1 MNYFLTLFSILTV
14 TLATMISPSLYDA
27 NIKMKDIDGNAIDFK
42 VFKGKKLLIVNV
54 ASECGYTPQY
64 KDLQAL
70 YEAHKDDLMI
80 IGVPCNQFGGQEPG
94 SAMQIKS
101 FCEQN
106 YGVKFLITEKVDVKG
121 DNQHPLYSWLTSKSK
136 NGKLDSEVKW
146 NFNKYLLSETGEL
159 LEYFPSR
166 TKPLGEE
173 IAEYLK

>member
-1 MNYFLTLFSILTV
+1 MTN
-14 TLATMISPSLYDA
+14 PSLYDQ
-27 NIKMKDIDGNAIDFK
+27 NVSMRDIDGKVIDFNA
-42 VFKGKKLLIVNV
+42 FRGKKLLIVNV

-70 YEAHKDDLMI
+70 YEANKDDLMI

-121 DNQHPLYSWLTSKSK
+121 AEQHPLYAWLTSKAK

-146 NFNKYLLSETGEL
+146 NFQKYLLSEDGEL
-159 LEYFPSR
+159 LEMFSSR
-166 TKPLGEE
+166 VNPTGNE
-173 IAEYLK
+173 IGEYLK

>member
-1 MNYFLTLFSILTV
+1 MNYFITLISILT
-14 TLATMISPSLYDA
+14 LSLSTMTNPSLYDQ
-27 NIKMKDIDGNAIDFK
+27 NVSMRDIDGKVIDFNA
-42 VFKGKKLLIVNV
+42 FRGKKLLIVNV

-70 YEAHKDDLMI
+70 YEANKDDLMI

-121 DNQHPLYSWLTSKSK
+121 AEQHPLYAWLTSKAK

-146 NFNKYLLSETGEL
+146 NFQKYLLSEDGEL
-159 LEYFPSR
+159 LEMFSSR
-166 TKPLGEE
+166 VNPTGNE
-173 IAEYLK
+173 IGEYLK

>member
-1 MNYFLTLFSILTV
+1 MNYFITLISILT
-14 TLATMISPSLYDA
+14 LSLSTMTNPSLYDQ
-27 NIKMKDIDGNAIDFK
+27 NVSMRDIDGKVIDFNA
-42 VFKGKKLLIVNV
+42 FRGKKLLIVNV

-70 YEAHKDDLMI
+70 YEAHGDDLMI

-121 DNQHPLYSWLTSKSK
+121 AEQHPLYAWLTSKAQ

-146 NFNKYLLSETGEL
+146 NFQKYLLSEEGEL
-159 LEYFPSR
+159 LEMFSSSV
-166 TKPLGEE
+166 KPMGNE
-173 IAEYLK
+173 IGDYLK

>member
-14 TLATMISPSLYDA
+14 TMATMMNPSLYDA
-27 NIKMKDIDGNAIDFK
+27 NISMKDIDGNEIDFK
-42 VFKGKKLLIVNV
+42 SFKGKKLLIVNV

-70 YEAHKDDLMI
+70 YETHKEDLII

-121 DNQHPLYSWLTSKSK
+121 ANQHPLYNWLTSKVK
-136 NGKLDSEVKW
+136 NGKMDSEVKW

-159 LEYFPSR
+159 LEHFPSR
-166 TKPLGEE
+166 VKPLGDE
-173 IAEYLK
+173 IASYLK

>member
-1 MNYFLTLFSILTV
+1 MTN
-14 TLATMISPSLYDA
+14 PSLYDQ
-27 NIKMKDIDGNAIDFK
+27 NVSMRDIDGKVIDFNA
-42 VFKGKKLLIVNV
+42 FRGKKLLIVNV

-70 YEAHKDDLMI
+70 YEANKDDLMI

-121 DNQHPLYSWLTSKSK
+121 AEQHPLYGWLTSKAK

-146 NFNKYLLSETGEL
+146 NFQKYLLSEDGEL
-159 LEYFPSR
+159 LEMFSSR
-166 TKPLGEE
+166 VNPTGDE
-173 IAEYLK
+173 IGEYLK

>member
-1 MNYFLTLFSILTV
+1 MNYLLTLFSILIV
-14 TLATMISPSLYDA
+14 TMTTMMNPSLYDA
-27 NIKMKDIDGNAIDFK
+27 NISMKDIDGNEIDFK

-70 YEAHKDDLMI
+70 YETYKDDLMI

-121 DNQHPLYSWLTSKSK
+121 ANQHPLYTWLTSKAK
-136 NGKLDSEVKW
+136 NGKMDSEVKW

-166 TKPLGEE
+166 TKPLGDE
-173 IAEYLK
+173 IASYLK